1 MLEVVLS
8 VAVPAGPVGVAVLEG
23 ASRGWVVVGTMLLVA
38 AVLVLVGVF
47 GVLGGGKTDGG
58 IEPSKSA

>member
-23 ASRGWVVVGTMLLVA
+23 ASRGRVVVGTALLVA
-38 AVLVLVGVF
+38 AVLVV
-47 GVLGGGKTDGG
+47 
-58 IEPSKSA
+58 IEECACACS